1 MSQLSP
7 FAIAL
12 RLSGVTLRQ
21 PEQAGAL
28 DQLSDASK
36 LQLELDRALKQLT
49 SRFEPEDAE
58 GSFYAQVDVP
68 VNNPV
73 RALLE
78 LAERSGPA
86 IAAMLED
93 RRIGKAV
100 VDLAFDYPEHGE
112 AMSARLPAHA
122 VAAIAGYGID
132 IEVSVYLTDV
142 EDDEDQ

>member
-1 MSQLSP
+1 MSQFSP
-7 FAIAL
+7 FAMAL
-12 RLSGVTLRQ
+12 RLSGVTIDQ
-21 PEQAGAL
+21 YAL
-28 DQLSDASK
+28 DA
-36 LQLELDRALKQLT
+36 ALKQLT
-49 SRFEPEDAE
+49 SRYEPEDAD

-100 VDLAFDYPEHGE
+100 LDLAFDYPEHGE
-112 AMSARLPAHA
+112 AMSTRLPAHVA
-122 VAAIAGYGID
+122 AAIASHGID

-142 EDDEDQ
+142 EEDEED

>member
-1 MSQLSP
+1 MSQFAP

-12 RLSGVTLRQ
+12 RLSGVTL
-21 PEQAGAL
+21 
-28 DQLSDASK
+28 K
-36 LQLELDRALKQLT
+36 QLELDGALKHLT
-49 SRFEPEDAE
+49 SRYEAEDAE
-58 GSFYAQVDVP
+58 ASFYAQVDIP

-86 IAAMLED
+86 IASMLED

-100 VDLAFDYPEHGE
+100 LDLAFDYPEHGE
-112 AMSARLPAHA
+112 AMSARLPAHVA
-122 VAAIAGYGID
+122 AAIASLGID

-142 EDDEDQ
+142 EEDDED